1 MEISGGQFLALLNPF
16 PSFCVANGAKDKDL
30 MAIFGR
36 EQKNEYG
43 FRIHHLLLLKFINF
57 SFIRTFVTF
66 ESCSKQLDTDIADY

>member
-36 EQKNEYG
+36 EQKKRERFQNTPPITAE
-43 FRIHHLLLLKFINF
+43 IHQFLLHQN
-57 SFIRTFVTF
+57 IRN
-66 ESCSKQLDTDIADY
+66 L